1 MYVIRLLQLIDK
13 GLKSKVLKKT
23 IVYRVISMVVEF
35 LLSYII
41 IQRLI
46 DSLLLTVTILLV
58 NSIIYYS
65 FEKLWK

>member
-13 GLKSKVLKKT
+13 DLKSKVLKKT

-41 IQRLI
+41 IQKLI
-46 DSLLLTVTILLV
+46 DSLLLIVTILLV

>member
-1 MYVIRLLQLIDK
+1 
-13 GLKSKVLKKT
+13 
-23 IVYRVISMVVEF
+23 MVVEF

-41 IQRLI
+41 IQKLI
-46 DSLLLTVTILLV
+46 DSLLLIVTILLV

>member
-13 GLKSKVLKKT
+13 GLKSKALKKT

-41 IQRLI
+41 IQKLI
-46 DSLLLTVTILLV
+46 DSLLLIVTILLV

>member
-1 MYVIRLLQLIDK
+1 MYVVRLLQLIDK
-13 GLKSKVLKKT
+13 GLKSKALKKT

-46 DSLLLTVTILLV
+46 DSLLLIVTILLV

>member
-1 MYVIRLLQLIDK
+1 MYVVRLLQLIDK
-13 GLKSKVLKKT
+13 DLKSKVLKKT

-41 IQRLI
+41 IQKLI
-46 DSLLLTVTILLV
+46 DSLLLIVTILLV

>member
-1 MYVIRLLQLIDK
+1 MYVVRLLQLIDK

-23 IVYRVISMVVEF
+23 IVYGVISMVVEF

-41 IQRLI
+41 IQKLI
-46 DSLLLTVTILLV
+46 DSLLLIVTILLV

>member
-1 MYVIRLLQLIDK
+1 MYVVRLLQLIDK
-13 GLKSKVLKKT
+13 GLKSKALKKT

-41 IQRLI
+41 IQKLI
-46 DSLLLTVTILLV
+46 DSLLLIVTILLV